1 MGNECGNIT
10 PSPPAPLPKGEGRL
24 PSPLG
29 RRVGDEGKA
38 MTKYPTNIKPP
49 LPPEFLARVRQLRR
63 NATDAE
69 SLLWQLLRNRQ
80 LDGWK
85 FRRQHPIGPY
95 ILDFYCDEARLAVE
109 LDGSQHAEP
118 AQANYD
124 IERTQAL
131 ETGGIRVLRFWNNE
145 VLKNTNAVLQEI
157 WNVLNESLASTEST

>member
-1 MGNECGNIT
+1 
-10 PSPPAPLPKGEGRL
+10 
-24 PSPLG
+24 
-29 RRVGDEGKA
+29 
-38 MTKYPTNIKPP
+38 MTKHPTNIKPP

-85 FRRQHPIGPY
+85 FRRQHPVDPY

-109 LDGSQHAEP
+109 LDGGQHAEP
-118 AQANYD
+118 AQAGYD
-124 IERTQAL
+124 VERTLAL

-157 WNVLNESLASTEST
+157 WNVINESSTATDSA

>member
-1 MGNECGNIT
+1 
-10 PSPPAPLPKGEGRL
+10 
-24 PSPLG
+24 
-29 RRVGDEGKA
+29 
-38 MTKYPTNIKPP
+38 MTKRPTNDKPP
-49 LPPEFLARVRQLRR
+49 LPPEFLARARQLRR

-85 FRRQHPIGPY
+85 FRRQHPVGPY
-95 ILDFYCDEARLAVE
+95 ILDFYCHEAGLAVE

-118 AQANYD
+118 AQAGYD
-124 IERTQAL
+124 AERTQAL

-157 WNVLNESLASTEST
+157 WNVLNGSLTPTERT